1 MTPGVPLRLPLLSQR
16 LVVVTGKGG
25 VGKTTV
31 TAALAYAA
39 AASERRV
46 LAVEVGRGSL
56 GSLLG
61 GIHLGAEPMRVRA
74 GLAAA
79 SLEPEALLS
88 DFVAGVHRFRV
99 LARRLL
105 ESTSF
110 QVLAAAAPGLGEFLV
125 LHRLLGWVEARR
137 GRRPLHDVV
146 IVDAPASGHSLPLLA
161 APHTL
166 GALARLGP
174 VAELLARLQRLIG
187 DPGATL
193 VCVVTT
199 PEELAVRETVELH
212 RELGERLG
220 LAVAPPIVNALPP
233 RRFTARD
240 AAALDRLEA
249 ASGPHPYLHAARFQ
263 LERRRQADAQLTAL
277 RRAVGAAPVRLP
289 FLFGAPDAPAGT
301 PEQARA
307 VLENRL
313 YQNLSGTLAGT
324 AEYMAVEQVYRLAA
338 EGGYDLLVV
347 DTPPARHAVDFLDAP
362 RRLANLLDSR
372 AFAILKDPT
381 SILPAAGSRL
391 APLIAASYADLR
403 ALGARQEATLAPLVE
418 SARAPVL
425 AEVPLLATDPGS
437 LADLAAIARYLFPDP
452 GRAAA
457 VGVRG

>member
-1 MTPGVPLRLPLLSQR
+1 MTPRLPLLSQR

-39 AASERRV
+39 AASGRRV

-79 SLEPEALLS
+79 SLEPEALLG
-88 DFVAGVHRFRV
+88 DFVAGVLRFRV

-137 GRRPLHDVV
+137 GRRPLHDLV

-187 DPGATL
+187 DPGATPG
-193 VCVVTT
+193 CVVPT
-199 PEELAVRETVELH
+199 PGELAGRETVEPH
-212 RELGERLG
+212 REPGEL
-220 LAVAPPIVNALPP
+220 
-233 RRFTARD
+233 
-240 AAALDRLEA
+240 
-249 ASGPHPYLHAARFQ
+249 
-263 LERRRQADAQLTAL
+263 L
-277 RRAVGAAPVRLP
+277 RRGH
-289 FLFGAPDAPAGT
+289 
-301 PEQARA
+301 
-307 VLENRL
+307 
-313 YQNLSGTLAGT
+313 
-324 AEYMAVEQVYRLAA
+324 
-338 EGGYDLLVV
+338 
-347 DTPPARHAVDFLDAP
+347 HAH
-362 RRLANLLDSR
+362 
-372 AFAILKDPT
+372 
-381 SILPAAGSRL
+381 
-391 APLIAASYADLR
+391 
-403 ALGARQEATLAPLVE
+403 E
-418 SARAPVL
+418 
-425 AEVPLLATDPGS
+425 
-437 LADLAAIARYLFPDP
+437 
-452 GRAAA
+452 GRARVAD
-457 VGVRG
+457 